1 MSRRNSASALG
12 GIGSPSGVRKVS
24 RRGGGPFR
32 FSMEP
37 ADAEP
42 NQRCLHS
49 VDDATSLSDEA
60 VMLAVGPL
68 GILVLHCRDLDHLA
82 VITLATQPAKKGA
95 FEQLG
100 VEPVSL
106 GASMLAGPRYT
117 RCVNDIGL
125 DTARLEPARQPEA
138 VPAGLERDRDALDP
152 ASCLLRFLSPSM
164 QQLQQCALVDHEL
177 FQRLA
182 LNARH
187 DTGNEPARQA
197 HLNDCNQRAV
207 RFEGGGGSIQVVQ
220 LLHRG
225 APSVHIS
232 DDGMQYPR
240 RRPIA
245 SSIMGSEDEV
255 EQSNGRPCVAKRP
268 SGLTSSIVPRGTS
281 STAGWSS
288 SFPPI

>member
-1 MSRRNSASALG
+1 
-12 GIGSPSGVRKVS
+12 
-24 RRGGGPFR
+24 
-32 FSMEP
+32 
-37 ADAEP
+37 
-42 NQRCLHS
+42 CLHS
-49 VDDATSLSDEA
+49 VDDATSFSDEA

-106 GASMLAGPRYT
+106 GAPMLARHRYT

-125 DTARLEPARQPEA
+125 DTARLEPARQPDA
-138 VPAGLERDRDALDP
+138 VPAGLEADRDALYP

-187 DTGNEPARQA
+187 DTGNEPALQA

-207 RFEGGGGSIQVVQ
+207 RFEGGEGSIQVVQ

-245 SSIMGSEDEV
+245 SSMKPDLKKALEAALNEKVKVKKGDKEV
-255 EQSNGRPCVAKRP
+255 VLAKA
-268 SGLTSSIVPRGTS
+268 IVGIQHLVNQFAKGDRHARRDVFQYAELLGVDL
-281 STAGWSS
+281 
-288 SFPPI
+288 